1 MLKQLIPDLYV
12 ESVFHIDLDELQQRG
27 VKGIITDLDNTLVR
41 WDEPDATPKL
51 IEWLDHVRDTRG
63 IKVCVVS
70 NNKDHRVE
78 KFSKPLNIPFI
89 GRARKPKRA
98 PFLRALEVLGTKRE
112 ETVVIGD
119 QLFTDVLGGNRMNM
133 YTILVMPVADK
144 EWIGTKV
151 LRAMER
157 VAFSILRRRGMIP
170 WE

>member
-12 ESVFHIDLDELQQRG
+12 DSVFDIDLDKLAERG
-27 VKGIITDLDNTLVR
+27 IKGIITDLDNTLVR
-41 WDEPDATPKL
+41 WDQPDATPKL

-63 IKVCVVS
+63 IKVCIVS
-70 NNKDHRVE
+70 NNKHHRVE
-78 KFSKPLNIPFI
+78 QFAKPLNIPYI
-89 GRARKPKRA
+89 GRARKPKKS
-98 PFLRALEVLGTKRE
+98 PFLRALDALGTKRE

-133 YTILVMPVADK
+133 YTILVVPVAEK

-151 LRAMER
+151 LRLMER
-157 VAFSILRRRGMIP
+157 IALSILRRRGMIP

>member
-1 MLKQLIPDLYV
+1 MLTQLIPDLYV
-12 ESVFHIDLDELQQRG
+12 ESVFDIDLDQLEQRG
-27 VKGIITDLDNTLVR
+27 VKAIITDLDNTLVR

-63 IKVCVVS
+63 IKVCIVS

-78 KFSKPLNIPFI
+78 RFSKPLNIPFI

-98 PFLRALEVLGTKRE
+98 PFLRALDMLGTRRE
-112 ETVVIGD
+112 ETVMIGD

-133 YTILVMPVADK
+133 YTILVMPVAEK

-151 LRAMER
+151 LRMMER
-157 VAFSILRRRGMIP
+157 IAFSILRRRGMIP